1 MGGVTRVCIQS
12 AEDIRH
18 LGELDKKMW
27 TVLSCPVNG
36 LEISSDSLSLMD
48 QDGDGQL
55 RLKEVVATAEWLCAT
70 LKDAQSLFEKKD
82 SIAIDNISDE
92 SLVAV
97 ARKVNA
103 DADVSSLADVQAAI
117 DAVTIEAQEV
127 PAAPLEADVIAAYKE
142 KSAEYAAYFEQ
153 EKLQKLGL
161 ASIPEDAPKPGMTEK
176 KFVEMGKQIADW
188 ESEVESLKLKVER
201 ISLADVQAA
210 IDAVTIEAQEVP
222 AAPLEADVIAAYKEK
237 SAEYAAYFEQ
247 EKLQK
252 LGLASIPEET
262 PKPGMTEKKFVEM
275 GKQIADW
282 EAAKAAA
289 ETANADALAAAKAE
303 FEPLRKLLLLH
314 RDFYRL
320 LRNFVTLEDFYDN
333 DEKTIA
339 SFQAG
344 TLILDQRACKLC
356 IRVNDL
362 AKHDSQAPLSGMYL
376 LYCNCENKKT
386 GKKLQIVAA
395 MTQGEIKNLSVGKNG
410 IFYDNDGLDYDATVF
425 KIIEN
430 PISIRQAFWTPYRK
444 MAKWVED
451 KINKS
456 AAEKDA
462 KAFDDMTAK
471 ADAAANPN
479 AEKKPAFDIA
489 KFAGIFAAIGMALGM
504 IGTALAA
511 VAGGLASLNWWQL
524 IIVFICILLVI
535 SGPSMIMAW
544 MKLRRRNL
552 APVLN
557 ANGWAVNADAII
569 SVPFGL
575 KLTEQVR
582 FPFTKNPVKKS
593 PAGKICLVILLLIIL
608 GLGGYGIYKY
618 ITKEEVTAEEVME
631 VTETEANPA
640 LTMEETEAPAE
651 TPETEMGAE

>member
-1 MGGVTRVCIQS
+1 MGGVTRVRIKS
-12 AEDIRH
+12 AEDVRH

-36 LEISSDSLSLMD
+36 LEISSDSLRLMD

-55 RLKEVVATAEWLCAT
+55 RLKEVVATADWLCAT
-70 LKDAQSLFEKKD
+70 LRDPQSLFEQSDVIKIEN
-82 SIAIDNISDE
+82 IADEGIRVISDK
-92 SLVAV
+92 LQKDGKVA
-97 ARKVNA
+97 
-103 DADVSSLADVQAAI
+103 LADVQAAI
-117 DAVTIEAQEV
+117 DAIAIETPEM
-127 PAAPLEADVIAAYKE
+127 PAAPFEADVIAAYKA
-142 KSAEYAAYFEQ
+142 KSPEYAAYFEQ

-161 ASIPEDAPKPGMTEK
+161 ATIPEDAPKPGMTEK
-176 KFVEMGKQIADW
+176 KFIEMGDQISKW
-188 ESEVESLKLKVER
+188 ESEVESIKSKVE
-201 ISLADVQAA
+201 S
-210 IDAVTIEAQEVP
+210 E
-222 AAPLEADVIAAYKEK
+222 
-237 SAEYAAYFEQ
+237 
-247 EKLQK
+247 
-252 LGLASIPEET
+252 
-262 PKPGMTEKKFVEM
+262 
-275 GKQIADW
+275 
-282 EAAKAAA
+282 
-289 ETANADALAAAKAE
+289 LAAAKAE

-333 DEKTIA
+333 DEKTVA
-339 SFQAG
+339 SFLAG

-430 PISIRQAFWTPYRK
+430 PISLRQAFWNPYRK

-462 KAFDDMTAK
+462 KTFDDMTAK
-471 ADAAANPN
+471 VATAADPN
-479 AEKKPAFDIA
+479 AEKKSAFDIA

-504 IGTALAA
+504 IGTMLAT
-511 VAGGLASLNWWQL
+511 VAKGWISLTWWQQ
-524 IIVFICILLVI
+524 IIVFVCILLII

-557 ANGWAVNADAII
+557 ANGWAINADSII

-582 FPFTKNPVKKS
+582 FPFTKNPAKKN
-593 PAGKICLVILLLIIL
+593 PAGKIFLVILLLIIL
-608 GLGGYGIYKY
+608 GLGGFGIYKY

-631 VTETEANPA
+631 ATEAEANPA
-640 LTMEETEAPAE
+640 VSLEEAEAPA
-651 TPETEMGAE
+651 AEKEVAE

>member
-1 MGGVTRVCIQS
+1 MSKYKWSFANVGGVTRVRIKS
-12 AEDIRH
+12 AEDVRH

-36 LEISSDSLSLMD
+36 LEISSDSLRLMD

-55 RLKEVVATAEWLCAT
+55 RLKEVVATADWLCAT
-70 LKDAQSLFEKKD
+70 LQDPQSLFEQSDVIKIEN
-82 SIAIDNISDE
+82 IADEGIRVISDK
-92 SLVAV
+92 LQKDGKVA
-97 ARKVNA
+97 
-103 DADVSSLADVQAAI
+103 LADVQAAI
-117 DAVTIEAQEV
+117 DGIAIETPEL
-127 PAAPLEADVIAAYKE
+127 PAAPFEADVIAAYKA
-142 KSAEYAAYFEQ
+142 KSPEYAAYFEQ

-176 KFVEMGKQIADW
+176 KFIEMGDQISKW
-188 ESEVESLKLKVER
+188 ESEVESIKSKVE
-201 ISLADVQAA
+201 S
-210 IDAVTIEAQEVP
+210 E
-222 AAPLEADVIAAYKEK
+222 
-237 SAEYAAYFEQ
+237 
-247 EKLQK
+247 
-252 LGLASIPEET
+252 
-262 PKPGMTEKKFVEM
+262 
-275 GKQIADW
+275 
-282 EAAKAAA
+282 
-289 ETANADALAAAKAE
+289 LAAAKAE

-333 DEKTIA
+333 DEKTVA
-339 SFQAG
+339 SFLAG

-430 PISIRQAFWTPYRK
+430 PISLRQAFWNPYRK

-462 KAFDDMTAK
+462 KTFDDMTAK
-471 ADAAANPN
+471 VATAADPN
-479 AEKKPAFDIA
+479 AEKKSAFDIA

-504 IGTALAA
+504 IGTALAS
-511 VAGGLASLNWWQL
+511 VAQGWISLTWWQQ
-524 IIVFICILLVI
+524 IIVFVCILLII

-557 ANGWAVNADAII
+557 ANGWAINADSII

-582 FPFTKNPVKKS
+582 FPFTKNPAKKN
-593 PAGKICLVILLLIIL
+593 PAGKIFLVILLLIIL
-608 GLGGYGIYKY
+608 GLGGFGIYKY

-631 VTETEANPA
+631 ATEAEANPA
-640 LTMEETEAPAE
+640 VSLENAEVSETEE
-651 TPETEMGAE
+651 GAE

>member
-1 MGGVTRVCIQS
+1 MSKYKWSFANVGGVTRVRIKS
-12 AEDIRH
+12 AEDVRH

-36 LEISSDSLSLMD
+36 LEISSDSLRLMD

-55 RLKEVVATAEWLCAT
+55 RLKEVVATADWLCAT
-70 LKDAQSLFEKKD
+70 LQDPQSLFEQSDVINIKN
-82 SIAIDNISDE
+82 IADEGIRVISDK
-92 SLVAV
+92 LQKDGKVA
-97 ARKVNA
+97 
-103 DADVSSLADVQAAI
+103 LADVQAAI
-117 DAVTIEAQEV
+117 DGIAIETPEM
-127 PAAPLEADVIAAYKE
+127 PAAPFEADVIAAYKA
-142 KSAEYAAYFEQ
+142 KSPEYAAYFEQ

-176 KFVEMGKQIADW
+176 KFIEMGDQISKW
-188 ESEVESLKLKVER
+188 ESEVESIKSKVE
-201 ISLADVQAA
+201 S
-210 IDAVTIEAQEVP
+210 E
-222 AAPLEADVIAAYKEK
+222 
-237 SAEYAAYFEQ
+237 
-247 EKLQK
+247 
-252 LGLASIPEET
+252 
-262 PKPGMTEKKFVEM
+262 
-275 GKQIADW
+275 
-282 EAAKAAA
+282 
-289 ETANADALAAAKAE
+289 LAAAKAE

-333 DEKTIA
+333 DEKTVA
-339 SFQAG
+339 SFLAG

-410 IFYDNDGLDYDATVF
+410 IFYDNNGLDYDATVF

-430 PISIRQAFWTPYRK
+430 PISLRQAFWNPYRK

-462 KAFDDMTAK
+462 KTFDDMTAK
-471 ADAAANPN
+471 VATAADPN
-479 AEKKPAFDIA
+479 AEKKSAFDIA

-504 IGTALAA
+504 IGTALAS
-511 VAGGLASLNWWQL
+511 VAQGWISLTWWQQ
-524 IIVFICILLVI
+524 IIVFVCILLII

-557 ANGWAVNADAII
+557 ANGWAINADSII

-582 FPFTKNPVKKS
+582 FPFTKNPAKKN
-593 PAGKICLVILLLIIL
+593 PAGKIFLVILLLIIL
-608 GLGGYGIYKY
+608 GLGGFGIYKY

-631 VTETEANPA
+631 ATEAEANPA
-640 LTMEETEAPAE
+640 VSLENAEASETEEDAE
-651 TPETEMGAE
+651 

>member
-1 MGGVTRVCIQS
+1 MGGVTRVRIKS
-12 AEDIRH
+12 AEDVRH

-36 LEISSDSLSLMD
+36 LEISSDSLRLMD

-55 RLKEVVATAEWLCAT
+55 RLKEVVATADWLCAT
-70 LKDAQSLFEKKD
+70 LRDPQSLFEQSDVIKIEN
-82 SIAIDNISDE
+82 IADEGIRVISDK
-92 SLVAV
+92 LQKDGKVA
-97 ARKVNA
+97 
-103 DADVSSLADVQAAI
+103 LADVQAAI
-117 DAVTIEAQEV
+117 DAIAIETPEM
-127 PAAPLEADVIAAYKE
+127 PAAPFEADVIAAYKA
-142 KSAEYAAYFEQ
+142 KSPEYAAYFEQ

-161 ASIPEDAPKPGMTEK
+161 ATIPEDAPKPGMTEK
-176 KFVEMGKQIADW
+176 KFIEMGDQISKW
-188 ESEVESLKLKVER
+188 ESEVESIKSKVE
-201 ISLADVQAA
+201 S
-210 IDAVTIEAQEVP
+210 
-222 AAPLEADVIAAYKEK
+222 
-237 SAEYAAYFEQ
+237 
-247 EKLQK
+247 
-252 LGLASIPEET
+252 
-262 PKPGMTEKKFVEM
+262 EM
-275 GKQIADW
+275 
-282 EAAKAAA
+282 
-289 ETANADALAAAKAE
+289 AAAKAE

-333 DEKTIA
+333 DEKTVA
-339 SFQAG
+339 SFLAG

-410 IFYDNDGLDYDATVF
+410 IFYDNNGLDYDATVF

-430 PISIRQAFWTPYRK
+430 PISLRQAFWNPYRK

-462 KAFDDMTAK
+462 KTFDDMTAK
-471 ADAAANPN
+471 VATAADPN
-479 AEKKPAFDIA
+479 AEKKSAFDIA

-504 IGTALAA
+504 IGTALAS
-511 VAGGLASLNWWQL
+511 VAQGWISLTWWQQ
-524 IIVFICILLVI
+524 IIVFVCILLII

-557 ANGWAVNADAII
+557 ANGWAINADSII

-582 FPFTKNPVKKS
+582 FPFTKNPAKKN
-593 PAGKICLVILLLIIL
+593 PAGKIFLVILLLIIL
-608 GLGGYGIYKY
+608 GLGGFGIYKY

-631 VTETEANPA
+631 ATEAEANPA
-640 LTMEETEAPAE
+640 VSLENAEASETGEAQQ
-651 TPETEMGAE
+651 

>member
-55 RLKEVVATAEWLCAT
+55 RLKEVVATADWLCAT
-70 LKDAQSLFEKKD
+70 LKDPQSLFEQSD
-82 SIAIDNISDE
+82 VITIENIADE
-92 SLVAV
+92 GIRVIGDRLQKEGKVA
-97 ARKVNA
+97 
-103 DADVSSLADVQAAI
+103 LADVQAAI

-153 EKLQKLGL
+153 EKLQKIGL
-161 ASIPEDAPKPGMTEK
+161 ALIPEDA
-176 KFVEMGKQIADW
+176 
-188 ESEVESLKLKVER
+188 
-201 ISLADVQAA
+201 
-210 IDAVTIEAQEVP
+210 
-222 AAPLEADVIAAYKEK
+222 
-237 SAEYAAYFEQ
+237 
-247 EKLQK
+247 
-252 LGLASIPEET
+252 

-303 FEPLRKLLLLH
+303 YLPLRKLLLLH

-451 KINKS
+451 KVNKS

-640 LTMEETEAPAE
+640 YTLEETEAPAE
-651 TPETEMGAE
+651 TPETEKGAE

>member
-1 MGGVTRVCIQS
+1 MSKYKWSFANVGGVTRVRIKS
-12 AEDIRH
+12 AEDVRH

-36 LEISSDSLSLMD
+36 LEISSDSLRLMD

-55 RLKEVVATAEWLCAT
+55 RLKEVVATADWLCAT
-70 LKDAQSLFEKKD
+70 LRDPQSLFEQSDVIKIEN
-82 SIAIDNISDE
+82 IADEGIRVISDK
-92 SLVAV
+92 LQKDGKVA
-97 ARKVNA
+97 
-103 DADVSSLADVQAAI
+103 LADVQAAI
-117 DAVTIEAQEV
+117 DAIAIETPEM
-127 PAAPLEADVIAAYKE
+127 PAAPFEADVIAAYKA
-142 KSAEYAAYFEQ
+142 KSPEYAAYFEQ

-176 KFVEMGKQIADW
+176 KFIEMGDQISKW
-188 ESEVESLKLKVER
+188 ESEVESIKSKVE
-201 ISLADVQAA
+201 S
-210 IDAVTIEAQEVP
+210 E
-222 AAPLEADVIAAYKEK
+222 
-237 SAEYAAYFEQ
+237 
-247 EKLQK
+247 
-252 LGLASIPEET
+252 
-262 PKPGMTEKKFVEM
+262 
-275 GKQIADW
+275 
-282 EAAKAAA
+282 
-289 ETANADALAAAKAE
+289 LAAAKAE

-333 DEKTIA
+333 DEKTVA
-339 SFQAG
+339 SFLAG

-430 PISIRQAFWTPYRK
+430 PISLRQAFWNPYRK

-462 KAFDDMTAK
+462 KTFDDMTAK
-471 ADAAANPN
+471 VATAADPN
-479 AEKKPAFDIA
+479 AEKKSAFDIA

-504 IGTALAA
+504 IGTALAS
-511 VAGGLASLNWWQL
+511 VAKGWISLTWWQQ
-524 IIVFICILLVI
+524 IIVFVCILLII

-557 ANGWAVNADAII
+557 ANGWAINADSII

-582 FPFTKNPVKKS
+582 FPFTKNPAKKN
-593 PAGKICLVILLLIIL
+593 PAGKIFLVILLLIIL
-608 GLGGYGIYKY
+608 GLGGFGIYKY

-631 VTETEANPA
+631 ATEAEANPA
-640 LTMEETEAPAE
+640 VSLENAEVSETEE
-651 TPETEMGAE
+651 GAE

>member
-1 MGGVTRVCIQS
+1 MANYKWSFANVGGVTRVCIQS
-12 AEDIRH
+12 AEDVRH

-55 RLKEVVATAEWLCAT
+55 RLKEVVATADWLCAT
-70 LKDAQSLFEKKD
+70 LKDPQSLFEQSD
-82 SIAIDNISDE
+82 SILLDNIIDE
-92 SLVAV
+92 SIVAV
-97 ARKVNA
+97 ARK
-103 DADVSSLADVQAAI
+103 I
-117 DAVTIEAQEV
+117 
-127 PAAPLEADVIAAYKE
+127 
-142 KSAEYAAYFEQ
+142 
-153 EKLQKLGL
+153 
-161 ASIPEDAPKPGMTEK
+161 
-176 KFVEMGKQIADW
+176 
-188 ESEVESLKLKVER
+188 VESLKFKVER

-210 IDAVTIEAQEVP
+210 IDAIAIETPEMP
-222 AAPLEADVIAAYKEK
+222 AAPFEADVIAAYKAK
-237 SAEYAAYFEQ
+237 SPEYAAYFEQ

-262 PKPGMTEKKFVEM
+262 PKPGMTEKKFIEM
-275 GKQIADW
+275 GDQISKW
-282 EAAKAAA
+282 ESEVESIKSQV
-289 ETANADALAAAKAE
+289 ESELAAAKAE

-333 DEKTIA
+333 DEKTVA

-386 GKKLQIVAA
+386 GKKLQIVTA
-395 MTQGEIKNLSVGKNG
+395 MTQGEIKNLNVGKNG

-471 ADAAANPN
+471 ADATVANPN
-479 AEKKPAFDIA
+479 AEQKPAFDIA

-557 ANGWAVNADAII
+557 ANGWAINADSII
-569 SVPFGL
+569 SVPFGM

-582 FPFTKNPVKKS
+582 FPFTQNPAKKS
-593 PAGKICLVILLLIIL
+593 PAGKIFLVIVLLIVL

-631 VTETEANPA
+631 ATEAEANPA
-640 LTMEETEAPAE
+640 LTLEEAEAPAE
-651 TPETEMGAE
+651 APETEEGAE

>member
-1 MGGVTRVCIQS
+1 MSKYKWSFANVGGVTRVRIKS
-12 AEDIRH
+12 AEDVRH

-36 LEISSDSLSLMD
+36 LEISSDSLRLMD

-55 RLKEVVATAEWLCAT
+55 RLKEVVATADWLCAT
-70 LKDAQSLFEKKD
+70 LRDPQSLFEQSDVIKIEN
-82 SIAIDNISDE
+82 IADEGIRVISDK
-92 SLVAV
+92 LQKDGKVA
-97 ARKVNA
+97 
-103 DADVSSLADVQAAI
+103 LADVQAAI
-117 DAVTIEAQEV
+117 DAIAIETPEM
-127 PAAPLEADVIAAYKE
+127 PAAPFEADVIAAYKA
-142 KSAEYAAYFEQ
+142 KSPEYAAYFEQ

-161 ASIPEDAPKPGMTEK
+161 ATIPEDAPKPGMTEK
-176 KFVEMGKQIADW
+176 KFIEMGDQISKW
-188 ESEVESLKLKVER
+188 ESEVESIKSKVE
-201 ISLADVQAA
+201 S
-210 IDAVTIEAQEVP
+210 E
-222 AAPLEADVIAAYKEK
+222 
-237 SAEYAAYFEQ
+237 
-247 EKLQK
+247 
-252 LGLASIPEET
+252 
-262 PKPGMTEKKFVEM
+262 
-275 GKQIADW
+275 
-282 EAAKAAA
+282 
-289 ETANADALAAAKAE
+289 LAAAKAE

-333 DEKTIA
+333 DEKTVA
-339 SFQAG
+339 SFLAG

-430 PISIRQAFWTPYRK
+430 PISLRQAFWNPYRK

-462 KAFDDMTAK
+462 KTFDDMTAK
-471 ADAAANPN
+471 VATAADPN
-479 AEKKPAFDIA
+479 AEKKSAFDIA

-504 IGTALAA
+504 IGTMLAT
-511 VAGGLASLNWWQL
+511 VAKGWISLTWWQQ
-524 IIVFICILLVI
+524 IIVFVCILLII

-557 ANGWAVNADAII
+557 ANGWAINADSII

-582 FPFTKNPVKKS
+582 FPFTKNPAKKN
-593 PAGKICLVILLLIIL
+593 PAGKIFLVILLLIIL
-608 GLGGYGIYKY
+608 GLGGFGIYKY

-631 VTETEANPA
+631 ATEAEANPA
-640 LTMEETEAPAE
+640 ISLENAEAPA
-651 TPETEMGAE
+651 AEKEVAE

>member
-1 MGGVTRVCIQS
+1 MSKYKWSFANVGGVTRVRIKS
-12 AEDIRH
+12 AEDVRH

-36 LEISSDSLSLMD
+36 LEISSDSLRLMD

-55 RLKEVVATAEWLCAT
+55 RLKEVVATADWLCAT
-70 LKDAQSLFEKKD
+70 LRDPQSLFEQSDVIKIEN
-82 SIAIDNISDE
+82 IADEGIRVISDK
-92 SLVAV
+92 LQKDGKVA
-97 ARKVNA
+97 
-103 DADVSSLADVQAAI
+103 LADVQAAI
-117 DAVTIEAQEV
+117 DAIAIETPEM
-127 PAAPLEADVIAAYKE
+127 PAAPFEADVIAAYKA
-142 KSAEYAAYFEQ
+142 KSPEYAAYFEQ

-176 KFVEMGKQIADW
+176 KFIEMGDQISKW
-188 ESEVESLKLKVER
+188 ESEVESIKSKVE
-201 ISLADVQAA
+201 S
-210 IDAVTIEAQEVP
+210 
-222 AAPLEADVIAAYKEK
+222 
-237 SAEYAAYFEQ
+237 
-247 EKLQK
+247 
-252 LGLASIPEET
+252 
-262 PKPGMTEKKFVEM
+262 EM
-275 GKQIADW
+275 
-282 EAAKAAA
+282 
-289 ETANADALAAAKAE
+289 AAAKAE

-333 DEKTIA
+333 DEKTVA
-339 SFQAG
+339 SFLAG

-410 IFYDNDGLDYDATVF
+410 IFYDNNGLDYDATVF

-430 PISIRQAFWTPYRK
+430 PISLRQAFWNPYRK

-462 KAFDDMTAK
+462 KTFDDMTAK
-471 ADAAANPN
+471 VATAADPN
-479 AEKKPAFDIA
+479 AEKKSAFDIA

-504 IGTALAA
+504 IGTAL
-511 VAGGLASLNWWQL
+511 VKVGEGMKDLPWWQYL
-524 IIVFICILLVI
+524 IIFVCILLII

-557 ANGWAVNADAII
+557 ANGWAINADSII

-582 FPFTKNPVKKS
+582 FPFTKNPAKKN
-593 PAGKICLVILLLIIL
+593 PAGKIFLVILLLIIL
-608 GLGGYGIYKY
+608 GLGGFGIYKY

-631 VTETEANPA
+631 ATEAEANPA
-640 LTMEETEAPAE
+640 VSLENAEAPE
-651 TPETEMGAE
+651 TKEAQQ

>member
-1 MGGVTRVCIQS
+1 MSKYKWSFANVGGVTRVRIKS
-12 AEDIRH
+12 AEDVRH

-36 LEISSDSLSLMD
+36 LEISSDSLRLMD

-55 RLKEVVATAEWLCAT
+55 RLKEVVATADWLCAT
-70 LKDAQSLFEKKD
+70 LRDPQSLFEQSDVIKIEN
-82 SIAIDNISDE
+82 IADEGIRVISDK
-92 SLVAV
+92 LQKDGKVA
-97 ARKVNA
+97 
-103 DADVSSLADVQAAI
+103 LADVQAAI
-117 DAVTIEAQEV
+117 DAIAIETPEM
-127 PAAPLEADVIAAYKE
+127 PAAPFEADVIAAYKA
-142 KSAEYAAYFEQ
+142 KSPEYAAYFEQ

-176 KFVEMGKQIADW
+176 KFIEMGDQISKW
-188 ESEVESLKLKVER
+188 ESEVESIKSKVE
-201 ISLADVQAA
+201 S
-210 IDAVTIEAQEVP
+210 
-222 AAPLEADVIAAYKEK
+222 
-237 SAEYAAYFEQ
+237 
-247 EKLQK
+247 
-252 LGLASIPEET
+252 
-262 PKPGMTEKKFVEM
+262 EM
-275 GKQIADW
+275 
-282 EAAKAAA
+282 
-289 ETANADALAAAKAE
+289 AAAKAE

-333 DEKTIA
+333 DEKTVA
-339 SFQAG
+339 SFLAG

-410 IFYDNDGLDYDATVF
+410 IFYDNNGLDYDATVF

-430 PISIRQAFWTPYRK
+430 PISLRQAFWNPYRK

-462 KAFDDMTAK
+462 KTFDDMTAK
-471 ADAAANPN
+471 VATAADPN
-479 AEKKPAFDIA
+479 AEKKSAFDIA

-504 IGTALAA
+504 IGTALGS
-511 VAGGLASLNWWQL
+511 VAQGWISLTWWQQ
-524 IIVFICILLVI
+524 IIVFVCILLII

-557 ANGWAVNADAII
+557 ANGWAINADSII

-582 FPFTKNPVKKS
+582 FPFTKNPAKKN
-593 PAGKICLVILLLIIL
+593 PAGKIFLVILLLIIL
-608 GLGGYGIYKY
+608 GLGGFGIYKY

-631 VTETEANPA
+631 ATEAEANPA
-640 LTMEETEAPAE
+640 VSLENAEVSETEE
-651 TPETEMGAE
+651 GAE

>member
-1 MGGVTRVCIQS
+1 MSKYKWSFANVGGVTRVRIKS
-12 AEDIRH
+12 AEDVRH

-36 LEISSDSLSLMD
+36 LEISSDSLRLMD

-55 RLKEVVATAEWLCAT
+55 RLKEVVATADWLCAT
-70 LKDAQSLFEKKD
+70 LRDPQSLFEQSDVIKIEN
-82 SIAIDNISDE
+82 IADEGIRVISDK
-92 SLVAV
+92 LQKDGKVA
-97 ARKVNA
+97 
-103 DADVSSLADVQAAI
+103 LADVQAAI
-117 DAVTIEAQEV
+117 DAIAIETPEM
-127 PAAPLEADVIAAYKE
+127 PAAPFEADVIAAYKA
-142 KSAEYAAYFEQ
+142 KSPEYAAYFEQ

-176 KFVEMGKQIADW
+176 KFIEMGDQISKW
-188 ESEVESLKLKVER
+188 ESEVESIKSKVE
-201 ISLADVQAA
+201 S
-210 IDAVTIEAQEVP
+210 
-222 AAPLEADVIAAYKEK
+222 
-237 SAEYAAYFEQ
+237 
-247 EKLQK
+247 
-252 LGLASIPEET
+252 
-262 PKPGMTEKKFVEM
+262 EM
-275 GKQIADW
+275 
-282 EAAKAAA
+282 
-289 ETANADALAAAKAE
+289 AAAKAE

-333 DEKTIA
+333 DEKTVA
-339 SFQAG
+339 SFLAG

-430 PISIRQAFWTPYRK
+430 PISLRQAFWNPYRK

-462 KAFDDMTAK
+462 KTFDDMTAK
-471 ADAAANPN
+471 VATAADPN
-479 AEKKPAFDIA
+479 AEKKSAFDIA

-504 IGTALAA
+504 IGTAL
-511 VAGGLASLNWWQL
+511 VEVGEEMSGLAWWQYL
-524 IIVFICILLVI
+524 IIFVCILLII

-557 ANGWAVNADAII
+557 ANGWAINADSII

-582 FPFTKNPVKKS
+582 FPFTKNPAKKN
-593 PAGKICLVILLLIIL
+593 PAGKIFLVILLLIIL
-608 GLGGYGIYKY
+608 GLGGFGIYKY

-631 VTETEANPA
+631 ATEAEANPA
-640 LTMEETEAPAE
+640 LTLENAEVSETEE
-651 TPETEMGAE
+651 GAE

>member
-1 MGGVTRVCIQS
+1 MGGVTRVRIKS
-12 AEDIRH
+12 AEDVRH

-36 LEISSDSLSLMD
+36 LEISSDSLRLMD

-55 RLKEVVATAEWLCAT
+55 RLKEVVATADWLCAT
-70 LKDAQSLFEKKD
+70 LQDPQSLFEQSDVIKIEN
-82 SIAIDNISDE
+82 IADEGIRVISDK
-92 SLVAV
+92 LQKDGKVA
-97 ARKVNA
+97 
-103 DADVSSLADVQAAI
+103 LADVQAAI
-117 DAVTIEAQEV
+117 DAIAIETPEM
-127 PAAPLEADVIAAYKE
+127 PAAPFEADVIAAYKA
-142 KSAEYAAYFEQ
+142 KSPEYAAYFEQ

-161 ASIPEDAPKPGMTEK
+161 ATIPEDAPKPGMTEK
-176 KFVEMGKQIADW
+176 KFIEMGDQISKW
-188 ESEVESLKLKVER
+188 ESEVESIKSKVE
-201 ISLADVQAA
+201 S
-210 IDAVTIEAQEVP
+210 
-222 AAPLEADVIAAYKEK
+222 
-237 SAEYAAYFEQ
+237 
-247 EKLQK
+247 
-252 LGLASIPEET
+252 
-262 PKPGMTEKKFVEM
+262 EM
-275 GKQIADW
+275 
-282 EAAKAAA
+282 
-289 ETANADALAAAKAE
+289 AAAKAE

-333 DEKTIA
+333 DEKTVA
-339 SFQAG
+339 SFLAG

-410 IFYDNDGLDYDATVF
+410 IFYDNNGLDYDATVF

-430 PISIRQAFWTPYRK
+430 PISLRQAFWNPYRK

-462 KAFDDMTAK
+462 KTFDDMTAK
-471 ADAAANPN
+471 VATAADPN
-479 AEKKPAFDIA
+479 AEKKSAFDIA

-504 IGTALAA
+504 IGTALAS
-511 VAGGLASLNWWQL
+511 VAQGWISLTWWQQ
-524 IIVFICILLVI
+524 IIVFVCILLII

-557 ANGWAVNADAII
+557 ANGWAINADSII

-582 FPFTKNPVKKS
+582 FPFTKNPAKKN
-593 PAGKICLVILLLIIL
+593 PAGKIFLVILLLIIL
-608 GLGGYGIYKY
+608 GLGGFGIYKY

-631 VTETEANPA
+631 ATEAEANPA
-640 LTMEETEAPAE
+640 VSLENAEVSETKEAQQ
-651 TPETEMGAE
+651 

>member
-1 MGGVTRVCIQS
+1 MSKYKWSFANVGGVTRVRIKS
-12 AEDIRH
+12 AEDVRH

-36 LEISSDSLSLMD
+36 LEISSDSLRLMD

-55 RLKEVVATAEWLCAT
+55 RLKEVVATADWLCAT
-70 LKDAQSLFEKKD
+70 LQDPQSLFEQSDVIKIEN
-82 SIAIDNISDE
+82 IADEGIRVISDK
-92 SLVAV
+92 LQKDGKVA
-97 ARKVNA
+97 
-103 DADVSSLADVQAAI
+103 LADVQAAI
-117 DAVTIEAQEV
+117 DAIAIETPEM
-127 PAAPLEADVIAAYKE
+127 PAAPFEADVIAAYKA
-142 KSAEYAAYFEQ
+142 KSPEYAAYFEQ

-161 ASIPEDAPKPGMTEK
+161 ATIPEDAPKPGMTEK
-176 KFVEMGKQIADW
+176 KFIEMGDQISKW
-188 ESEVESLKLKVER
+188 ESEVESIKSKVE
-201 ISLADVQAA
+201 S
-210 IDAVTIEAQEVP
+210 
-222 AAPLEADVIAAYKEK
+222 
-237 SAEYAAYFEQ
+237 
-247 EKLQK
+247 
-252 LGLASIPEET
+252 
-262 PKPGMTEKKFVEM
+262 EM
-275 GKQIADW
+275 
-282 EAAKAAA
+282 
-289 ETANADALAAAKAE
+289 AAAKAE

-333 DEKTIA
+333 DEKTVA
-339 SFQAG
+339 SFLAG

-430 PISIRQAFWTPYRK
+430 PISLRQAFWNPYRK

-462 KAFDDMTAK
+462 KTFDDMTAK
-471 ADAAANPN
+471 VATAADPN
-479 AEKKPAFDIA
+479 AEKKSAFDIA

-504 IGTALAA
+504 IGTAL
-511 VAGGLASLNWWQL
+511 VKVGEGMKDLPWWQYL
-524 IIVFICILLVI
+524 IIFVCILLII

-557 ANGWAVNADAII
+557 ANGWAINADSII

-582 FPFTKNPVKKS
+582 FPFTKNPAKKN
-593 PAGKICLVILLLIIL
+593 PAGKIFLVILLLIIL
-608 GLGGYGIYKY
+608 GLGGFGIYKY

-631 VTETEANPA
+631 ATEAEANPA
-640 LTMEETEAPAE
+640 VSLENAEVSETEE
-651 TPETEMGAE
+651 GAE

>member
-1 MGGVTRVCIQS
+1 MGGVTRVRIKS
-12 AEDIRH
+12 AEDVRH

-36 LEISSDSLSLMD
+36 LEISSDSLRLMD

-55 RLKEVVATAEWLCAT
+55 RLKEVVATADWLCAT
-70 LKDAQSLFEKKD
+70 LRDPQSLFEQSDVINIKN
-82 SIAIDNISDE
+82 IADEGIRVISDK
-92 SLVAV
+92 LQKDGKVA
-97 ARKVNA
+97 
-103 DADVSSLADVQAAI
+103 LADVQAAI
-117 DAVTIEAQEV
+117 DAIAIETPEM
-127 PAAPLEADVIAAYKE
+127 PAAPFEADVIAAYKA
-142 KSAEYAAYFEQ
+142 KSPEYAAYFEQ

-161 ASIPEDAPKPGMTEK
+161 ATIPEDAPKPGMTEK
-176 KFVEMGKQIADW
+176 KFIEMGDQISKW
-188 ESEVESLKLKVER
+188 ESEVESIKSKVE
-201 ISLADVQAA
+201 S
-210 IDAVTIEAQEVP
+210 
-222 AAPLEADVIAAYKEK
+222 
-237 SAEYAAYFEQ
+237 
-247 EKLQK
+247 
-252 LGLASIPEET
+252 
-262 PKPGMTEKKFVEM
+262 EM
-275 GKQIADW
+275 
-282 EAAKAAA
+282 
-289 ETANADALAAAKAE
+289 AAAKAE

-333 DEKTIA
+333 DEKTVA
-339 SFQAG
+339 SFLAG

-410 IFYDNDGLDYDATVF
+410 IFYDNNGLDYDATVF

-430 PISIRQAFWTPYRK
+430 PISLRQAFWNPYRK

-462 KAFDDMTAK
+462 KTFDDMTAK
-471 ADAAANPN
+471 VATAADPN
-479 AEKKPAFDIA
+479 AEKKSAFDIA

-504 IGTALAA
+504 IGTALAS
-511 VAGGLASLNWWQL
+511 VAQGWISLTWWQQ
-524 IIVFICILLVI
+524 IIVFVCILLII

-557 ANGWAVNADAII
+557 ANGWAINADSII

-582 FPFTKNPVKKS
+582 FPFTKNPAKKN
-593 PAGKICLVILLLIIL
+593 PTGKIFLVILLLIIL
-608 GLGGYGIYKY
+608 GLGGFGIYKY

-631 VTETEANPA
+631 ATEAEANPA
-640 LTMEETEAPAE
+640 LTLENAEAPE
-651 TPETEMGAE
+651 TKEAQQ

>member
-1 MGGVTRVCIQS
+1 MSKYKWSFANVGGVTRVRIKS
-12 AEDIRH
+12 AEDVRH

-36 LEISSDSLSLMD
+36 LEISSDSLRLMD

-55 RLKEVVATAEWLCAT
+55 RLKEVVATADWLCAT
-70 LKDAQSLFEKKD
+70 LRDPQSLFEQSDVIKIEN
-82 SIAIDNISDE
+82 IADEGIRVISDK
-92 SLVAV
+92 LQKDGKVA
-97 ARKVNA
+97 
-103 DADVSSLADVQAAI
+103 LADVQAAI
-117 DAVTIEAQEV
+117 DAIAIETPEM
-127 PAAPLEADVIAAYKE
+127 PAAPFEADVIAAYKA
-142 KSAEYAAYFEQ
+142 KSPEYAAYFEQ

-161 ASIPEDAPKPGMTEK
+161 ATIPEDAPKPGMTEK
-176 KFVEMGKQIADW
+176 KFIEMGDQISKW
-188 ESEVESLKLKVER
+188 ESEVESIKSKVE
-201 ISLADVQAA
+201 S
-210 IDAVTIEAQEVP
+210 
-222 AAPLEADVIAAYKEK
+222 
-237 SAEYAAYFEQ
+237 
-247 EKLQK
+247 
-252 LGLASIPEET
+252 
-262 PKPGMTEKKFVEM
+262 EM
-275 GKQIADW
+275 
-282 EAAKAAA
+282 
-289 ETANADALAAAKAE
+289 AAAKAE

-333 DEKTIA
+333 DEKTVA
-339 SFQAG
+339 SFLAG

-430 PISIRQAFWTPYRK
+430 PISLRQAFWNPYRK

-462 KAFDDMTAK
+462 KTFDDMTAK
-471 ADAAANPN
+471 VATAADPN
-479 AEKKPAFDIA
+479 AEKKSAFDIA

-504 IGTALAA
+504 IGTALAS
-511 VAGGLASLNWWQL
+511 VAQGWISLTWWQQ
-524 IIVFICILLVI
+524 IIVFLCILLII

-557 ANGWAVNADAII
+557 ANGWAINADSII

-582 FPFTKNPVKKS
+582 FPFTKNPAKKN
-593 PAGKICLVILLLIIL
+593 PAGKIFLVILLLIIL
-608 GLGGYGIYKY
+608 GLGGFGIYKY

-631 VTETEANPA
+631 ATEAEANPA
-640 LTMEETEAPAE
+640 VSLENAEA
-651 TPETEMGAE
+651 PETEEAQQ

>member
-1 MGGVTRVCIQS
+1 MSKYKWSFANVGGVTRVRIKS
-12 AEDIRH
+12 AEDVRH

-36 LEISSDSLSLMD
+36 LEISSDSLRLMD

-55 RLKEVVATAEWLCAT
+55 RLKEVVATADWLCAT
-70 LKDAQSLFEKKD
+70 LQDPQSLFEQSDVIKIEN
-82 SIAIDNISDE
+82 IADEGIRVISDK
-92 SLVAV
+92 LQKDGKVA
-97 ARKVNA
+97 
-103 DADVSSLADVQAAI
+103 LADVQAAI
-117 DAVTIEAQEV
+117 DAIAIETPEM
-127 PAAPLEADVIAAYKE
+127 PAAPFEADVIAAYKA
-142 KSAEYAAYFEQ
+142 KSPEYAAYFEQ

-176 KFVEMGKQIADW
+176 KFIEMGDQISKW
-188 ESEVESLKLKVER
+188 ESEVESIKSKVE
-201 ISLADVQAA
+201 S
-210 IDAVTIEAQEVP
+210 E
-222 AAPLEADVIAAYKEK
+222 
-237 SAEYAAYFEQ
+237 
-247 EKLQK
+247 
-252 LGLASIPEET
+252 
-262 PKPGMTEKKFVEM
+262 
-275 GKQIADW
+275 
-282 EAAKAAA
+282 
-289 ETANADALAAAKAE
+289 LAAAKAE

-333 DEKTIA
+333 DEKTVA
-339 SFQAG
+339 SFLAG

-430 PISIRQAFWTPYRK
+430 PISLRQAFWNPYRK

-462 KAFDDMTAK
+462 KTFDDMTAK
-471 ADAAANPN
+471 VATAADPN
-479 AEKKPAFDIA
+479 AEKKSAFDIA

-504 IGTALAA
+504 IGTALAS
-511 VAGGLASLNWWQL
+511 VAQGWISLTWWQQ
-524 IIVFICILLVI
+524 IIVFVCILLII

-557 ANGWAVNADAII
+557 ANGWAINADSII

-582 FPFTKNPVKKS
+582 FPFTKNPAKKN
-593 PAGKICLVILLLIIL
+593 PAGKIFLVILLLIIL
-608 GLGGYGIYKY
+608 GLGGFGIYKY

-631 VTETEANPA
+631 ATEAEANPA
-640 LTMEETEAPAE
+640 VSLENAEASETKEAQQ
-651 TPETEMGAE
+651 